1 MVQKFFTEA
10 FEGTLITDFWSPY
23 DAVVCADKQKCWPH
37 LLRDAAA
44 VSEKHGDHP
53 EWKLFSRRLVNVYRD
68 AKKLQ
73 TQSPLMAEADYDLA
87 VARLEQRLAKLGSE
101 SWGHADAKR
110 LSKRMAKYGS
120 ELLTFL
126 WYDDVPSDNN
136 AGERAI
142 RPAVM
147 IRKNSYCNHSD
158 RGALTQ
164 SVLMSVL
171 RTLLVRGHQPLDTI
185 LQALASYAKTGVM
198 LPLPQKAE

>member
-1 MVQKFFTEA
+1 MLKALDANVFYMIDRSRGSPALQKFFTEA

-44 VSEKHGDHP
+44 VSEKYGDHP
-53 EWKLFSRRLVNVYRD
+53 EWKLFSRRLVSVYRD

-158 RGALTQ
+158 RGALT
-164 SVLMSVL
+164 
-171 RTLLVRGHQPLDTI
+171 
-185 LQALASYAKTGVM
+185 
-198 LPLPQKAE
+198 